1 MSYVTFKDDIAYL
14 NAYKE
19 VFVETGNDYPSIIKD
34 SFTPE
39 MKTVSYEVG
48 KMKNPDNSVM
58 TKADYEAAQKYF
70 KELVPSDANSLGG
83 LLTPI
88 IAIGIFLTI
97 IPTYM
102 FIWSLFS

>member
-19 VFVETGNDYPSIIKD
+19 VVNKTGSDYPSIIKD
-34 SFTPE
+34 ATKPVVE
-39 MKTVSYEVG
+39 VVSYVVG
-48 KMKNPDNSVM
+48 EMKNPDGSTM
-58 TKADYEAAQKYF
+58 TKTDYEATQKYF
-70 KELVPSDANSLGG
+70 KDLVPADAQSLGG

-88 IAIGIFLTI
+88 IAIGIFLAI

-102 FIWSLFS
+102 FVWGLFP